1 MPNSVFPGLHDRLAH
16 GVACE
21 LALFRVKSPGHV
33 RQRQEHPFCQLRQHA
48 VGQARHGVLLVHRDG
63 NAGKLGRHQRREG
76 GIGPE
81 TDHGVRPE
89 VLHDSPSHEHGAEKP
104 PQRAHG
110 TQAAPEHAAHGQPPE
125 LQPGLFRQLGLGTV
139 LRTDEQQLGAFAPQ
153 LFRHGQSRKN
163 MSTGSAGGQ
172 NDPNAHILSCHR
184 AVREK
189 FSSKPMHII
198 LASRLLPP

>member
-81 TDHGVRPE
+81 TDHGVGRKSFTIALAMNTARKSPHSAPTEHRPRPSTPRTGNPRNS
-89 VLHDSPSHEHGAEKP
+89 SPAW
-104 PQRAHG
+104 
-110 TQAAPEHAAHGQPPE
+110 
-125 LQPGLFRQLGLGTV
+125 FRQLGLGTV
-139 LRTDEQQLGAFAPQ
+139 LRTDEQQLGTFAPQ

-189 FSSKPMHII
+189 FASKPMHII